1 MRLRHKQTNCVCL
14 VCGAHFIAF
23 STRARTCTE
32 VCRKRLSRQR
42 RKGLVPVPQYADGP
56 LTGIAAAAG
65 IAGFTGARAHNLRPR
80 TLPLSPIERFL
91 RLAAPDMEVTRQ
103 APTMH

>member
-1 MRLRHKQTNCVCL
+1 MRLRHKQTNCTCV
-14 VCGAHFIAF
+14 VCGTHFIAF

-42 RKGLVPVPQYADGP
+42 RKGLVQVPAYAAGP
-56 LTGIAAAAG
+56 ALHGVAAAAG
-65 IAGFTGARAHNLRPR
+65 ASGFAAGRARDLRPR

-91 RLAAPDMEVTRQ
+91 RLAAPDQ